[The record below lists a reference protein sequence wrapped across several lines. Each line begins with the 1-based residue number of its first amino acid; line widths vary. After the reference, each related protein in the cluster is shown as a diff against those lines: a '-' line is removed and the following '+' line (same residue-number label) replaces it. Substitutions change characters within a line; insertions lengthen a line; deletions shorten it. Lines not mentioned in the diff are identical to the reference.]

1 MEQNIILIAVGN
13 AGCKILS
20 KAKIK
25 LSKLYLDTDPEDIK
39 KYSDDRN
46 NNENNKVFP
55 VKNINAIRIGKKI
68 CGKFS
73 ALGNMILA
81 QNAVEESREEIIER
95 IQKYNRVIIVTS
107 LGGGTSN
114 GATKKLVAL
123 CIELNKEVTVVCG
136 LPFDIEGH
144 RLEKANQVYKQL
156 EQVCEV
162 KSVKY
167 EGPDKIMSWGE
178 CQTLK
183 DVEVLKL
190 LYKVIVF

>member
-1 MEQNIILIAVGN
+1 MSYFVALMVYTKNKKEIYMEQNIILIAVGN

-73 ALGNMILA
+73 ALGNMILG
-81 QNAVEESREEIIER
+81 I
-95 IQKYNRVIIVTS
+95 YTS
-107 LGGGTSN
+107 
-114 GATKKLVAL
+114 
-123 CIELNKEVTVVCG
+123 
-136 LPFDIEGH
+136 
-144 RLEKANQVYKQL
+144 
-156 EQVCEV
+156 
-162 KSVKY
+162 
-167 EGPDKIMSWGE
+167 
-178 CQTLK
+178 
-183 DVEVLKL
+183 
-190 LYKVIVF
+190 